1 MDNSNLNNE
10 NMENIKNLINNGNLS
25 EAMSH
30 ISPEM
35 IQNFTQMMNNNQNS
49 NQTSNSNNNQ
59 NTNSNA
65 NQATN
70 NQNFDF
76 ANIDM
81 ATVMKITSAFNNM
94 NNNKNDPKS
103 NLLNSLKPYL
113 RDEKKGKLDNYMNLL
128 NMGKIAEV
136 LKDVNFNKENNNN
149 GNV

>member
-35 IQNFTQMMNNNQNS
+35 IQNFTQMMNNNQNN

-76 ANIDM
+76 SNVDM

-94 NNNKNDPKS
+94 NNNKNDPKA

>member
-1 MDNSNLNNE
+1 MDNINLNNQ
-10 NMENIKNLINNGNLS
+10 NMQNIKNLIDNGNLS

-35 IQNFTQMMNNNQNS
+35 IENFTKMMNNNKNTYNNDS
-49 NQTSNSNNNQ
+49 NTNNANNQ
-59 NTNSNA
+59 NTN
-65 NQATN
+65 
-70 NQNFDF
+70 FDLS
-76 ANIDM
+76 NIDM

-94 NNNKNDPKS
+94 NNNNNDAKT

-113 RDEKKGKLDNYMNLL
+113 RDEKRGKLDNYMNLI

-136 LKDVNFNKENNNN
+136 LKDVNFNKENNN

>member
-1 MDNSNLNNE
+1 MDNSNNKD
-10 NMENIKNLINNGNLS
+10 MENIKNLINNGNLS

-35 IQNFTQMMNNNQNS
+35 IQNFTQMMYNNQNNNQ
-49 NQTSNSNNNQ
+49 TTNSNNSQ
-59 NTNSNA
+59 NSNNA
-65 NQATN
+65 SQTTN

-76 ANIDM
+76 SNIDM
-81 ATVMKITSAFNNM
+81 ATIMKITSALNA

-113 RDEKKGKLDNYMNLL
+113 RDDKKGKLDNYMNLL

-136 LKDVNFNKENNNN
+136 LKDVNFNKENNN

>member
-1 MDNSNLNNE
+1 MDNSNNKD
-10 NMENIKNLINNGNLS
+10 MENIKNLINNGNLS

-35 IQNFTQMMNNNQNS
+35 IQNFTQMMNNKQNNNQTTNSNNSQNS
-49 NQTSNSNNNQ
+49 NNASQT
-59 NTNSNA
+59 
-65 NQATN
+65 TN

-76 ANIDM
+76 SNIDM
-81 ATVMKITSAFNNM
+81 ATIMKITSALNANS
-94 NNNKNDPKS
+94 NKNDPKA

-113 RDEKKGKLDNYMNLL
+113 RDDKKGKLDNYMNLL

-136 LKDVNFNKENNNN
+136 LKDVNFNKENNN

>member
-1 MDNSNLNNE
+1 MDNSNND

-30 ISPEM
+30 ISPE
-35 IQNFTQMMNNNQNS
+35 IIKNFTKIMNNSKESDKKNNQN
-49 NQTSNSNNNQ
+49 NSNNNSNQVNNSQ
-59 NTNSNA
+59 NS
-65 NQATN
+65 
-70 NQNFDF
+70 NFDF
-76 ANIDM
+76 NNIDM
-81 ATVMKITSAFNNM
+81 ATMMKIASAFNNM
-94 NNNKNDPKS
+94 NNNNDPKA

-136 LKDVNFNKENNNN
+136 LKDVNFNKENNN

>member
-1 MDNSNLNNE
+1 MDNSNND

-35 IQNFTQMMNNNQNS
+35 IQNFTKMMNNSQESDKKNNQNHSNNNSNQVNNSQNS
-49 NQTSNSNNNQ
+49 N
-59 NTNSNA
+59 
-65 NQATN
+65 
-70 NQNFDF
+70 FDF
-76 ANIDM
+76 NNIDM
-81 ATVMKITSAFNNM
+81 ATMMKIASAFNNM
-94 NNNKNDPKS
+94 NNNNDPKA

-113 RDEKKGKLDNYMNLL
+113 RDKKKGKLDNYMNLL

-136 LKDVNFNKENNNN
+136 LKDVNFNKENNN

>member
-1 MDNSNLNNE
+1 MDNINLNNQ
-10 NMENIKNLINNGNLS
+10 NMQNIKNLIDNGNLS

-35 IQNFTQMMNNNQNS
+35 IENFTKMMNNNKN
-49 NQTSNSNNNQ
+49 TSNNDSNTNNSNNQ
-59 NTNSNA
+59 NTN
-65 NQATN
+65 
-70 NQNFDF
+70 FDVN
-76 ANIDM
+76 NIDM

-94 NNNKNDPKS
+94 NNNKNDAKT

-113 RDEKKGKLDNYMNLL
+113 RDEKKGKLDNYMNLI

-136 LKDVNFNKENNNN
+136 LKDVNFNKENNN

>member
-128 NMGKIAEV
+128 NMGKITEV
-136 LKDVNFNKENNNN
+136 LRDVNFNKDNN
-149 GNV
+149 G